1 MTYKMSLDQEL
12 VTKGL
17 SLRHLWL
24 YTHKP
29 NNPVCKAFVLFG
41 SHYDLVREAY
51 AREEAKY
58 WAVQVGSVNYTVD
71 AELKYLGQVMV
82 PMESPSLILSATGEY

>member
-1 MTYKMSLDQEL
+1 MNLSSDL

-41 SHYDLVREAY
+41 SHYTLMQEAY

-58 WAVQVGSVNYTVD
+58 WAVQAGSYNYTVD
-71 AELKYLGQVMV
+71 AELRYLGQVIV
-82 PMESPSLILSATGEY
+82 PIEAPSLMLSATGEY